1 MRERFEELDQS
12 AKAAFLAGD
21 LTRADNLLL
30 DAEDLAATHGD
41 TDLADEAFCRRSWLH
56 IEQETA
62 EPFLPRL
69 KQILLSSGSLRN
81 RWVAAHHVAVA
92 HDIAGELP
100 RAHSYAERA
109 REIASRLE
117 DSELIA
123 RSANLSGT
131 LALRSSNFDQAEECF
146 REALSLHSGEDG
158 FKRIMEAQ
166 ERDNLGYV
174 LMCTD
179 RLREG
184 ITFCEEARAQLE
196 AEGAQAVSDYLHQT
210 LQDLCYGY
218 LLDDQLDKAETCG
231 ERALELALDNDDPL
245 VVKNCLFLLGET
257 AVRRGDAFRA
267 RRRLRELAGYFPE
280 IAISEEVV
288 DVLLATDMTS
298 VVNLRG

>member
-1 MRERFEELDQS
+1 MRERFEELLAQ
-12 AKAAFLAGD
+12 ARAAFVEGKLSQSEG
-21 LTRADNLLL
+21 LLQE
-30 DAEDLAATHGD
+30 AEDLATAHGEV
-41 TDLADEAFCRRSWLH
+41 DLADQAFCSRCWLH

-62 EPFLPRL
+62 GPLLPRL
-69 KQILLSSGSLRN
+69 KRILLSSGNLRN
-81 RWVAAHHVAVA
+81 RWLAAHHTAVA
-92 HDIAGELP
+92 DDIAGETA
-100 RAHSYAERA
+100 RASSYAERA
-109 REIASRLE
+109 REIAAKLE
-117 DSELIA
+117 DRELIA
-123 RSANLSGT
+123 RSANLTGT
-131 LALRSSNFDQAEECF
+131 LALRSSNFEEAESCYQQ
-146 REALSLHSGEDG
+146 ALSLHSGENG
-158 FKRIMEAQ
+158 VQRLMEAQ

-179 RLREG
+179 RLKEG
-184 ITFCEEARAQLE
+184 ITLCEEARAQLE
-196 AEGAQAVSDYLHQT
+196 ASGAEGVSDYLHQT

-218 LLDDQLDKAETCG
+218 LLDDQLDKAESCG
-231 ERALELALDNDDPL
+231 EKALELALANDDPL